1 MIEIRWH
8 GRGGQGAKTASH
20 LFADAA
26 LAAGRWVQ
34 TFPEYG
40 PERSG
45 APVRAYD
52 RLDDRPIRRRS
63 PVTRPD
69 VVVVLDETLIHEDDV
84 TAGLGPEGVL
94 IVNTSADPER
104 LAQRLDLPGRVV
116 AVDGSGIAAESRA
129 GRANVVM
136 LGAIA
141 GMLEEPGIAALDAAL
156 LHALG
161 SKLGADALQRASDAM
176 RAGHRAGG
184 RSGVRMRRA
193 PSSAASAEHDRLLAA
208 PPACRDLEPF
218 RALRPGAVVVP
229 GERAR
234 PVTGTWREG
243 ARPEVDLSQCIH
255 CLLCWVYCPDL
266 AIRVEDGHVATID
279 YEVCKGCELCA
290 EVCPVDAIE
299 MVTEAGTAPGWAGG
313 AP

>member
-69 VVVVLDETLIHEDDV
+69 VVVVLDETLIEEDDV

-94 IVNTSADPER
+94 IVNSGADAER

-116 AVDGSGIAAESRA
+116 AVDGSGIAAERRA

-136 LGAIA
+136 LGALA
-141 GMLEEPGIAALDAAL
+141 GVLEEPGIPVLESALRR
-156 LHALG
+156 ALG
-161 SKLGADALQRASDAM
+161 GKLGADVLQRASDGM
-176 RAGHRAGG
+176 RAGHRAGA
-184 RSGVRMRRA
+184 RSGVRLRRS
-193 PSSAASAEHDRLLAA
+193 PSSASAEQDRLLAA
-208 PPACRDLEPF
+208 PPDSRDLEPF
-218 RALRPGAVVVP
+218 RALRPGAVVAP

-299 MVTEAGTAPGWAGG
+299 MVTEPSTALGRTGG
-313 AP
+313 AA